1 MMLAASCALVLAAGC
16 GSTDTDSSSQAS
28 AGGESSD
35 CQITEPADTDAPEGV
50 QDALDG
56 LDYGAFG
63 KDALWVDAWWTDQET
78 LDEARSGEL
87 SDDPD
92 EYPYQMKYPS
102 YTVRKGAVVDE
113 MGAPEVEV
121 ERLDGDG
128 EANADTGGFA
138 TATNDDGTDI
148 HWWPTV
154 IAFSDH
160 GCWQVTETVKDT
172 SISYTFEL

>member
-1 MMLAASCALVLAAGC
+1 MAASCTLVLAAGC
-16 GSTDTDSSSQAS
+16 GSTDTDSSSPAS
-28 AGGESSD
+28 TSGESSD
-35 CQITEPADTDAPEGV
+35 CQVSEAADTDAPEGV

-63 KDALWVDAWWTDQET
+63 KDELWVDAWWTDQEA
-78 LDEARSGEL
+78 LDQVRSGEL
-87 SDDPD
+87 SDDSD

-102 YTVRKGAVVDE
+102 YTVRDGAVVEE

-121 ERLDGDG
+121 KRLDGHGD
-128 EANADTGGFA
+128 ANAHTGGFA
-138 TATNDDGTDI
+138 TTTNDDGTEL

-154 IAFSDH
+154 IEFSDH

-172 SISYTFEL
+172 SINYTLKL